1 MVARLS
7 EPGAALLSYE
17 NLLLQS
23 LSTQWRP
30 SQRSCHIHV
39 TARETF
45 PFMRSIEGGMRQP
58 FLDWIEP
65 FDLEV
70 WVAGEHAS
78 TRRLSRD
85 LRVTPLTCPSFED
98 PNSTQVGQI

>member
-17 NLLLQS
+17 NLLLPS

-45 PFMRSIEGGMRQP
+45 PFMRSIEGGTRQR
-58 FLDWIEP
+58 FLDWIEL

-70 WVAGEHAS
+70 WGAGRARIDSS
-78 TRRLSRD
+78 TKPGLTRNSVNLS
-85 LRVTPLTCPSFED
+85 FF
-98 PNSTQVGQI
+98 